1 MNVPLQVATT
11 LEVQTAEKPTTKKRP
26 GSDAKDFLNI
36 MAAMLTTNQTTEEN
50 SAQHPPL
57 AMQDG
62 AITGMI
68 VSEGICS
75 VQQKVNQEF
84 AIFGEEVLASQ
95 LLAEET
101 ADILGEQLLSLE
113 NQEDGD
119 SIRADDLLSEGMS
132 AQGLVDQQL
141 QNTLKGDVASKE
153 FADGALSAAENKGK
167 KEQLATETAT
177 DVSETAASL
186 VQPRTGWS
194 NSFEGEPLTGSEQ
207 VNFAS
212 KDGKPSLTAI
222 KTSLGSESAFAAT
235 DLAQEIG
242 SETADSVK
250 SGHHEEGQAFA
261 EVLSQVPGRAE
272 LADELSIGS
281 QQEFLVAQEEL
292 PVELPRIIESQLR
305 DAKGQEIKREFM
317 IQLEPKDLGKLLV
330 KLTEQD
336 GVISVKIITEQL
348 RTKEL
353 VESGLLGLRQS
364 LAEQGIKYGQLDVEA
379 NSQYLL
385 QQEQQQQHHQQQQQ
399 QQQQQ
404 RFSET
409 WQAIFSEELWSDD
422 WHSREESSRPLG
434 NYRLHGSSAIDYVV

>member
-1 MNVPLQVATT
+1 M
-11 LEVQTAEKPTTKKRP
+11 
-26 GSDAKDFLNI
+26 
-36 MAAMLTTNQTTEEN
+36 
-50 SAQHPPL
+50 
-57 AMQDG
+57 
-62 AITGMI
+62 
-68 VSEGICS
+68 
-75 VQQKVNQEF
+75 
-84 AIFGEEVLASQ
+84 
-95 LLAEET
+95 
-101 ADILGEQLLSLE
+101 
-113 NQEDGD
+113 
-119 SIRADDLLSEGMS
+119 
-132 AQGLVDQQL
+132 
-141 QNTLKGDVASKE
+141 
-153 FADGALSAAENKGK
+153 
-167 KEQLATETAT
+167 
-177 DVSETAASL
+177 
-186 VQPRTGWS
+186 
-194 NSFEGEPLTGSEQ
+194 
-207 VNFAS
+207 
-212 KDGKPSLTAI
+212 
-222 KTSLGSESAFAAT
+222 GSESAFAAT

-434 NYRLHGSSAIDYVV
+434 NYSCLLYTSCGDK